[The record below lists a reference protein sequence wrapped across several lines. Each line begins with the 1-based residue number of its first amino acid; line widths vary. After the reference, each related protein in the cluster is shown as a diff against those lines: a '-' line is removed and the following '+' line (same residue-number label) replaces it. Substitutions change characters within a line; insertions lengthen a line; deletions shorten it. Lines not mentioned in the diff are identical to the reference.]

1 MGWLNNLRKDN
12 RYRDYSMIF
21 VVLFLATFGVIMIYS
36 ASYYSAAQAA
46 STGHNPAFYMMQ
58 QLKWLFFG
66 TAAMLLASLVPYR
79 IVAVL
84 WPLEWALGIFLMVL
98 VDFTS
103 LGKAVNGE
111 KRWLQ
116 LAGPS
121 TRFQPTELVKI
132 AVIVTMAVLISKFID
147 RLMEPK
153 IFILIAAAGGIPT
166 ILILMGNL
174 SSAIILFGICAGMF
188 LVATKNKKLGWLL
201 LAFIVIVVLCA
212 KLAPEQ
218 TLGRVFRLIGKE
230 NRMERIRIWNNPEGY
245 EKGYQVLQGLY
256 AIGSGGL
263 LGKGLGN
270 SIQKL
275 GFIPEAHN
283 DMIFCVICEEL
294 GLIGAI
300 GLMLL
305 YLFLIYRLMIIAA
318 NAPDLLGS
326 LIATGVMIHI
336 ALQVMMN
343 VAVATNFMPNT
354 GVSLPFIS
362 YGGSSL
368 LFLMAELGIVLN
380 ISRSITFED

>member
-1 MGWLNNLRKDN
+1 MGWLNNLRNNN

-21 VVLFLATFGVIMIYS
+21 VVLFLAIFGVIMIYS

-58 QLKWLFFG
+58 QLKWLIFG
-66 TAAMLLASLVPYR
+66 TAAMFLVSLVPYR
-79 IVAVL
+79 FVAVL
-84 WPLEWALGIFLMVL
+84 WPLEWGLGVFLMCL

-116 LAGPS
+116 IAGPS

-132 AVIVTMAVLISKFID
+132 AVIVVMAVLISKFID

-153 IFILIAAAGGIPT
+153 IFLLIAAAGGIPT
-166 ILILMGNL
+166 ALILMGNL

-188 LVATKNKKLGWLL
+188 LVATKNKKLGWML
-201 LAFIVIVVLCA
+201 LALIVIVVLCA

-230 NRMERIRIWNNPEGY
+230 NRMERIRIWNDPAGY
-245 EKGYQVLQGLY
+245 EKGYQVMQGLY

-294 GLIGAI
+294 GLVGAI

-305 YLFLIYRLMIIAA
+305 YLFLIYRIMIIAA
-318 NAPDLLGS
+318 NAPDLMGS

-336 ALQVMMN
+336 ALQVLMN

-354 GVSLPFIS
+354 GVSLPLIS

-368 LFLMAELGIVLN
+368 LFLMAELGMVLN